1 MIDLLF
7 AVGGGF
13 ATHQTK
19 PVLDKAIRA
28 EGWNR
33 LVSYTVGVVC
43 AYPFV
48 ELATLRLLAEFSHGV
63 DRRRVG
69 LALRAGYFVAYL
81 FFGIGTATAWLW
93 SVLRGSVE

>member
-1 MIDLLF
+1 MIDLL
-7 AVGGGF
+7 AATCGGF
-13 ATHQTK
+13 AAHQTK

-33 LVSYTVGVVC
+33 LVSYTVGVVT

-48 ELATLRLLAEFSHGV
+48 ELLTMRLLGEFSPAV

-69 LALRAGYFVAYL
+69 MALRTGYFVAYL